1 MFCLFLLYVC
11 VYIHTKEI
19 QSNNGFSNA
28 YIYKDILNMPLSYF
42 VPLLV
47 IPNWGICID
56 GSSVNK
62 AYQLQFKLEK
72 ISSLQV
78 FTICDSKKF
87 M

>member
-1 MFCLFLLYVC
+1 
-11 VYIHTKEI
+11 
-19 QSNNGFSNA
+19 
-28 YIYKDILNMPLSYF
+28 MPLSYF